1 MSLMPL
7 EIVFI
12 VGDQAYHL
20 TRAALDLALL
30 GDACVYGVHTVEA
43 FVRVVAGLCMLTF
56 HALFLGPRS
65 SLTSDAAMFFGDLLY
80 HFFHMLLSTWRLLLI
95 LWTVQPRE
103 FLILIVLWVDFFFH
117 VAVVWLYSGGIQ
129 VTVRMQFVDGP
140 ADAPRPPP
148 QPPQPPPPPAELF
161 AVGPDIM
168 GPVGTRPILT
178 PVGPAAQTADA
189 SRDAAASNEQ
199 SPGPSPPGAAVSS
212 AVLSCNVPVRPPAT
226 ISPSLLAS
234 AVTSSLPLPMPA

>member
-7 EIVFI
+7 EMVFI

-30 GDACVYGVHTVEA
+30 VDACVYGVHTVEA
-43 FVRVVAGLCMLTF
+43 VVRVVAGLCMLTF

-65 SLTSDAAMFFGDLLY
+65 SLTSDAAMFFGDMLY

-117 VAVVWLYSGGIQ
+117 VAVVWFYSGGIQ
-129 VTVRMQFVDGP
+129 VTVRMQFVEGP
-140 ADAPRPPP
+140 ADAPRPLP

-161 AVGPDIM
+161 AAGPDIM
-168 GPVGTRPILT
+168 GPIRGGRQESLNRSWEERMAMTNCARSQPIWLARALVHAEDILQLPT
-178 PVGPAAQTADA
+178 VAELRIQPRRVAVAPAFLHALDA
-189 SRDAAASNEQ
+189 
-199 SPGPSPPGAAVSS
+199 
-212 AVLSCNVPVRPPAT
+212 
-226 ISPSLLAS
+226 LL
-234 AVTSSLPLPMPA
+234 LK